1 MVTSVLPLSPIEKQ
15 ASVRTH
21 DLYGDKCPT
30 IEPHRVTGQCYNSVP
45 LKYPTIRTRISAV
58 KDDLNECPWLYHCMC
73 VFIITLNE
81 DYLLGYMINND
92 NDNDNDNDYFIR
104 P

>member
-45 LKYPTIRTRISAV
+45 LKYPTIRTHISAV
-58 KDDLNECPWLYHCMC
+58 RDDLNESVLNYIIVC
-73 VFIITLNE
+73 V
-81 DYLLGYMINND
+81 YLLLPSMKTIYLVT
-92 NDNDNDNDYFIR
+92 
-104 P
+104 